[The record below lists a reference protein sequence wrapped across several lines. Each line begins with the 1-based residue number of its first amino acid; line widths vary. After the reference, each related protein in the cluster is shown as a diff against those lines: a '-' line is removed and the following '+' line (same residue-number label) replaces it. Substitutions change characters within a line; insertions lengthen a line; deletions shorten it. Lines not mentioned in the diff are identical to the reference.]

1 MTFDFINLFAFLG
14 AGIGMGFGAIGAGIG
29 EGYAAG
35 KASEAIARQP
45 HQSGAVVKNMLIG
58 QAVTE
63 TSGIF
68 ALLISIILLFR
79 GEGVN
84 TLSQGIAFLS
94 AGISIGFGALGP
106 GIGAGFPAG
115 SACTAIARQP
125 GNSSLVT
132 VTMLIG
138 QAMSQAPI
146 IFALVV
152 SLLLIFLPNLANLA
166 PVGIA
171 AIAAAG
177 ICSGFGAIG
186 PGIGSGYPAASA
198 CTVAGGFPKSIG
210 KARINMLLGQSVAQT
225 TAIFSLLVSLILIV
239 ITFKGDSFIR
249 ISAMIG
255 AGIAMGMGAIGPGV
269 GAGMAAGKAC
279 EGIGKSPDSAG
290 LLNRTMLLGQAVA
303 QSTGIYSLVIALILI
318 FVVNI

>member
-1 MTFDFINLFAFLG
+1 MSRPIKEPKKLPEVEPTKN
-14 AGIGMGFGAIGAGIG
+14 IGVTIPPLPP
-29 EGYAAG
+29 
-35 KASEAIARQP
+35 KLSVIA
-45 HQSGAVVKNMLIG
+45 
-58 QAVTE
+58 
-63 TSGIF
+63 
-68 ALLISIILLFR
+68 
-79 GEGVN
+79 VN
-84 TLSQGIAFLS
+84 TLFKKK
-94 AGISIGFGALGP
+94 
-106 GIGAGFPAG
+106 
-115 SACTAIARQP
+115 
-125 GNSSLVT
+125 
-132 VTMLIG
+132 
-138 QAMSQAPI
+138 
-146 IFALVV
+146 
-152 SLLLIFLPNLANLA
+152 
-166 PVGIA
+166 
-171 AIAAAG
+171 AAAG

-198 CTVAGGFPKSIG
+198 CTVAGGFPNSIG

>member
-125 GNSSLVT
+125 GNSNLVT

-198 CTVAGGFPKSIG
+198 CTVAGGFPNSIG

>member
-1 MTFDFINLFAFLG
+1 
-14 AGIGMGFGAIGAGIG
+14 MGFGAIGAGIG

>member
-125 GNSSLVT
+125 GNSNLVT